1 MGKIQKIFIKYN
13 IIIKNHLYNRQ
24 LYLLLLRKCAPHN
37 LSYIAH
43 MQNLRTHVNSPL
55 ARVARLVLKAPR
67 VAMVVGQTVHLSGTT
82 REEFL
87 ADAEWVAHE
96 AVHLRQ
102 YREHGLLPFLWK
114 YLVESARVGYYHNK
128 FEAEAREEARR
139 VVLAD
144 PGHVLRPLPRHARE
158 A

>member
-1 MGKIQKIFIKYN
+1 MLFSVKYN
-13 IIIKNHLYNRQ
+13 IITENNLLCLQ
-24 LYLLLLRKCAPHN
+24 PCLLLLRKCAPPDP
-37 LSYIAH
+37 SYLAH
-43 MQNLRTHVNSPL
+43 MQHLRTHVNSPL
-55 ARVARLVLKAPR
+55 ARIARLVLRAPR
-67 VAMVVGQTVHLSGTT
+67 VAMVVGQTVHLSGTS

-114 YLVESARVGYYHNK
+114 YLVESARVGYYHNR
-128 FEAEAREEARR
+128 FEAEARDEARR

-144 PGHVLRPLPRHARE
+144 PTHTLRPLPRHAQQP
-158 A
+158 

>member
-1 MGKIQKIFIKYN
+1 
-13 IIIKNHLYNRQ
+13 
-24 LYLLLLRKCAPHN
+24 
-37 LSYIAH
+37 
-43 MQNLRTHVNSPL
+43 MQPLRTLVNSPL
-55 ARVARLVLKAPR
+55 ARIARLVLKAPR
-67 VAMVVGQTVHLSGTT
+67 VAMVVGQTVHLSGAT
-82 REEFL
+82 RAEFL

-114 YLVESARVGYYHNK
+114 YLVESARVGYYHNR

-144 PGHVLRPLPRHARE
+144 PGHVRRPLPRHAQGPGGGMPGPE
-158 A
+158 NNGAV